1 MKAICLLTSILLANA
16 ASAQNPKT
24 PVHVVITDMKM
35 KPLKNHQVLFVV
47 NDSQWMVRS
56 DSKGL
61 GKLELETGLTYTIR
75 IKEMVASVA
84 YTTVEIPKLEPGEYF
99 DEPVTVRIQYK
110 PATKF
115 TLDNVH
121 FETGKSILQPSSY
134 AELNEI
140 VEYMKLNAQ
149 QVIEIA
155 GHTDNVGQDA
165 DNLKLSQARA
175 ESVKNYLVKKGV
187 AAARLKAKGYG
198 ASQPVADNSTVEGR
212 QKNRRT
218 EVRLVGE

>member
-1 MKAICLLTSILLANA
+1 MKAFFLLTAILFVNIAF
-16 ASAQNPKT
+16 AQNRKT
-24 PVHVVITDMKM
+24 PVHVVITDLNM

-47 NDSQWMVRS
+47 NDSQWMVKS

-75 IKEMVASVA
+75 IKELVASVA
-84 YTTVEIPKLEPGEYF
+84 YTTVEIPKLNPGEYF

-121 FETGKSILQPSSY
+121 FETAKSILQPSSY

-140 VEYMKLNAQ
+140 VEYMKLNPQ

-175 ESVKNYLVKKGV
+175 ESVKNYLIKKGV

-198 ASQPVADNSTVEGR
+198 ATQPVADNSTDEGR

>member
-1 MKAICLLTSILLANA
+1 MKALFLFIAILQAGNA
-16 ASAQNPKT
+16 LAQNPKT
-24 PVHVVITDMKM
+24 PVQVVITDLNM

-47 NDSQWMVRS
+47 NDSQWMVKS
-56 DSKGL
+56 DSKGM

-121 FETGKSILQPSSY
+121 FETAKSILQPSSY

-140 VEYMKLNAQ
+140 VEYMKLNPM

-175 ESVKNYLVKKGV
+175 ESVKNYLLKKGV
-187 AAARLKAKGYG
+187 SAARLKAKGYG
-198 ASQPVADNSTVEGR
+198 ASQPVSDNDSEEGR

-218 EVRLVGE
+218 EVRLVGD